1 MIALDK
7 RLLTLAFTT
16 MAFEGSMYLFVY
28 FWSPAVIASRH
39 LSGTTEPPPFGIIFS
54 CFMAAMMIG
63 SLIFSMMDLRREMG
77 TARLLLSALALAAN
91 ALLLPVAI
99 QTEAAT
105 FWSFAVFETCVG
117 LYFPSMSRLKS
128 DMVDDSIRGQVYG
141 LMRVPL
147 NVFVVFA
154 LGVTRAG
161 EKSIFASS

>member
-1 MIALDK
+1 
-7 RLLTLAFTT
+7 

-39 LSGTTEPPPFGIIFS
+39 VSGTTEPPPFGIIFS
-54 CFMAAMMIG
+54 CFMAAIMGG
-63 SLIFSMMDLRREMG
+63 SLIFSMMDVRGEMG
-77 TARLLLSALALAAN
+77 TARLLLSVLVLAAN
-91 ALLLPVAI
+91 ALLLPVVVQSEAI
-99 QTEAAT
+99 T

-128 DMVDDSIRGQVYG
+128 DMVDDSIRGKVYG
-141 LMRVPL
+141 LLRMPL

-161 EKSIFASS
+161 QKFIFASS